1 MDLNT
6 ALFVFLLITILVFL
20 VARMIRIRFFSALIL
35 ALLVGYLTLITIR
48 PWQTVEGFVEG
59 NFNALIYLFISVI
72 VPILVIIYVI
82 TKVFQDREFIGPSRH
97 IC

>member
-6 ALFVFLLITILVFL
+6 ALIVFLLVTVLIFL
-20 VARMIRIRFFSALIL
+20 LARYIQIRFFSALIL

-59 NFNALIYLFISVI
+59 NINALLYLLISVL
-72 VPILVIIYVI
+72 VPILFIIYII
-82 TKVFQDREFIGPSRH
+82 TKVFQDRAIYLEVE
-97 IC
+97 